1 MAEGNHN
8 RICGLYYLESYCLQL
23 ESGRIDG
30 HAEPVVN
37 VDRPGAVRVDGRLGF
52 AQSAFAAGFG
62 AAVNAARSN
71 GICGMSV
78 EHTHTCT
85 SLGYFTEG
93 RDHGLVGP
101 KAVARPHKKTFKQKR
116 AEQEVA
122 EQVALV
128 NTLKLQLADGE
139 PDSDDEPP
147 ADAYGAAPPAAEE

>member
-1 MAEGNHN
+1 MLQRKGRVTEEMRSESRTIDRMAPP
-8 RICGLYYLESYCLQL
+8 GLK
-23 ESGRIDG
+23 GFMG
-30 HAEPVVN
+30 AEY
-37 VDRPGAVRVDGRLGF
+37 
-52 AQSAFAAGFG
+52 
-62 AAVNAARSN
+62 
-71 GICGMSV
+71 
-78 EHTHTCT
+78 